1 MKTYRRTATLVGSAY
16 LFSNITFILGTIVMV
31 ESIIGSPD
39 YLSLISAS
47 RAQLILG
54 VLLSFAN
61 GLAYVG
67 IAALLFPILKPR
79 FESLALAYVGF
90 RVVEFITQILADVSP
105 LALLTLAGDT
115 GQTGSVQGLGALL
128 LAERFWAFQMLNL
141 IFSLSALLLYFM
153 LLRSRLIPGFIS
165 IWGLIAATLVLLN
178 TVLGWFSPDLGESLG
193 MITGLPMLL
202 NEVFLG
208 IWLIARGFNPS
219 AVAIEP
225 AKQLAVDKVMGDP
238 KIVFLKSRSMERR

>member
-1 MKTYRRTATLVGSAY
+1 MKTYRKTATLVGFAY
-16 LFSNITFILGTIVMV
+16 LFSNITFIVGTIVMV
-31 ESIIGSPD
+31 ESILGSPD
-39 YLSLISAS
+39 YLNLMSTS
-47 RAQLILG
+47 RAQVALG

-67 IAALLFPILKPR
+67 IAVLLFPILKPR

-115 GQTGSVQGLGALL
+115 GKVGAMQELGTLL

-141 IFSLSALLLYFM
+141 IFSLSALLLYVM
-153 LLRSRLIPGFIS
+153 LLRSQLIPGFIS
-165 IWGLIAATLVLLN
+165 IWGLIAAVLVLFN
-178 TVLGWFSPDLGESLG
+178 TVLGWFNPSLGETLG
-193 MITGLPMLL
+193 MVTGLPMLL

-208 IWLIARGFNPS
+208 IWLIVRGFNPS
-219 AVAIEP
+219 AAAIEP
-225 AKQLAVDKVMGDP
+225 TRQLA
-238 KIVFLKSRSMERR
+238 LEA

>member
-1 MKTYRRTATLVGSAY
+1 MKTYRKTATLVGSAY

-31 ESIIGSPD
+31 EAILGSPD
-39 YLSLISAS
+39 YLSLILAN
-47 RAQLILG
+47 RAQVVLG

-67 IAALLFPILKPR
+67 IAVLLFPILKPR
-79 FESLALAYVGF
+79 FESLALADVGF

-105 LALLTLAGDT
+105 LALLTLAGNT
-115 GQTGSVQGLGALL
+115 SQTGAMQGLGALL

-141 IFSLSALLLYFM
+141 IFSLSAVLLYAM

-165 IWGLIAATLVLLN
+165 VWGLIAAALVMSN
-178 TVLGWFSPDLGESLG
+178 TALGWFSPDLGETLG
-193 MITGLPMLL
+193 MVTGLPMLL

-208 IWLIARGFNPS
+208 IWLIVRGFSPS
-219 AVAIEP
+219 ATAIEP
-225 AKQLAVDKVMGDP
+225 ARQLA
-238 KIVFLKSRSMERR
+238 LEA

>member
-1 MKTYRRTATLVGSAY
+1 MKTYRTTATLVGSAY
-16 LFSNITFILGTIVMV
+16 VFSNLTFILGAIVMV
-31 ESIIGSPD
+31 ESILGAPD

-47 RAQLILG
+47 RAQLVLG

-67 IAALLFPILKPR
+67 IAALLFPILRQR

-90 RVVEFITQILADVSP
+90 RAVEFITQILADVSP
-105 LALLTLAGDT
+105 LALLTLAEDT
-115 GQTGSVQGLGALL
+115 SRAGGLPGLGALL

-141 IFSLSALLLYFM
+141 IFSLSALLLYAM

-178 TVLGWFSPDLGESLG
+178 SVLGWFSPDLGESLG
-193 MITGLPMLL
+193 MISGLPMLL
-202 NEVFLG
+202 NELFLG
-208 IWLIARGFNPS
+208 IWLIVRGFDPS
-219 AVAIEP
+219 AAVIEP
-225 AKQLAVDKVMGDP
+225 ARHVVWEA
-238 KIVFLKSRSMERR
+238 

>member
-1 MKTYRRTATLVGSAY
+1 MKTYRKTATLVGSAY
-16 LFSNITFILGTIVMV
+16 LFSNIAFILGAILMV
-31 ESIIGSPD
+31 ESILGSPD

-47 RAQLILG
+47 RAQVMLG
-54 VLLSFAN
+54 VFLSFAN

-67 IAALLFPILKPR
+67 IAALLFPILMQR
-79 FESLALAYVGF
+79 FESLAVAYVGF

-115 GQTGSVQGLGALL
+115 GQTDTVQGLGALL

-141 IFSLSALLLYFM
+141 IFSLSALLLYAM

-178 TVLGWFSPDLGESLG
+178 TVLGGFNPDLGESLG

-202 NEVFLG
+202 NELFLG
-208 IWLIARGFNPS
+208 IWLIVRGFNPS
-219 AVAIEP
+219 ITTIEP
-225 AKQLAVDKVMGDP
+225 ARQLALEV
-238 KIVFLKSRSMERR
+238 

>member
-1 MKTYRRTATLVGSAY
+1 MKTYRKTATLVGSAY
-16 LFSNITFILGTIVMV
+16 LFSNITFIVGTIVMV
-31 ESIIGSPD
+31 ESILGSPD
-39 YLSLISAS
+39 YLNLMSAS
-47 RAQLILG
+47 RAQVVLG

-67 IAALLFPILKPR
+67 IAVLLFPILKPR

-115 GQTGSVQGLGALL
+115 GKVGAMQELGTLL

-141 IFSLSALLLYFM
+141 IFSLSALLLYVM

-165 IWGLIAATLVLLN
+165 IWGLIAAVLVLFN
-178 TVLGWFSPDLGESLG
+178 TVLGWFNPGLGETLG
-193 MITGLPMLL
+193 MVTGLPMLL

-208 IWLIARGFNPS
+208 IWLIVRGFNPS
-219 AVAIEP
+219 AAAIEP
-225 AKQLAVDKVMGDP
+225 TRQLA
-238 KIVFLKSRSMERR
+238 LEA

>member
-1 MKTYRRTATLVGSAY
+1 MKTYRKTATLVGSAY
-16 LFSNITFILGTIVMV
+16 LFSNVTFILGTIVMV
-31 ESIIGSPD
+31 EAILGSPD
-39 YLSLISAS
+39 YLSLISAN
-47 RAQLILG
+47 RAQVILG

-67 IAALLFPILKPR
+67 IAVLLFPILKPR

-105 LALLTLAGDT
+105 LALLTLAENT
-115 GQTGSVQGLGALL
+115 NQTGAVQGLGALL

-141 IFSLSALLLYFM
+141 IFSLSAVLLYAM

-165 IWGLIAATLVLLN
+165 IWGLIAAVLVLFN
-178 TVLGWFSPDLGESLG
+178 TALGWFSPDLGETLG
-193 MITGLPMLL
+193 MVTGLPMLL

-208 IWLIARGFNPS
+208 IWLIVRGFSPS
-219 AVAIEP
+219 TTAIEP
-225 AKQLAVDKVMGDP
+225 ARRLA
-238 KIVFLKSRSMERR
+238 LEA

>member
-1 MKTYRRTATLVGSAY
+1 MKTYRKTATLVGSAY
-16 LFSNITFILGTIVMV
+16 LFSNITFIVGTIVMV
-31 ESIIGSPD
+31 ESILGSPD
-39 YLSLISAS
+39 YLNLMSTS
-47 RAQLILG
+47 RAQVVLG

-67 IAALLFPILKPR
+67 IAVLLFPILKPR

-115 GQTGSVQGLGALL
+115 GKVGAMQELGTLL

-141 IFSLSALLLYFM
+141 IFSLSALLLYVM

-165 IWGLIAATLVLLN
+165 IWGLIAAVLVLLN
-178 TVLGWFSPDLGESLG
+178 TVLGWFNPGLGETLG
-193 MITGLPMLL
+193 MVTGLPMLL
-202 NEVFLG
+202 NEIFLG
-208 IWLIARGFNPS
+208 IWLIVRGFNPS
-219 AVAIEP
+219 AAAIEP
-225 AKQLAVDKVMGDP
+225 TRQLA
-238 KIVFLKSRSMERR
+238 LEA

>member
-1 MKTYRRTATLVGSAY
+1 MKTYRKTATLVGSAY
-16 LFSNITFILGTIVMV
+16 LFSNITFIVGTIVMV
-31 ESIIGSPD
+31 ESILGSPD
-39 YLSLISAS
+39 YLNLMSAS
-47 RAQLILG
+47 RAQVVLG

-67 IAALLFPILKPR
+67 ITVLLFPILKPR

-105 LALLTLAGDT
+105 LALLTLAGDI
-115 GQTGSVQGLGALL
+115 GKVGAMQELGTLL

-141 IFSLSALLLYFM
+141 IFSLSALLLYVM

-165 IWGLIAATLVLLN
+165 IWGLIAAVLVLFN
-178 TVLGWFSPDLGESLG
+178 TVLGWFNPDLGETLG
-193 MITGLPMLL
+193 MVTGLPMLL

-208 IWLIARGFNPS
+208 IWLIVRGFNPS
-219 AVAIEP
+219 AAVIEP
-225 AKQLAVDKVMGDP
+225 ARQLA
-238 KIVFLKSRSMERR
+238 LEA

>member
-1 MKTYRRTATLVGSAY
+1 MKTYRKTATLVGSAF
-16 LFSNITFILGTIVMV
+16 LFSNITFIVGTIVMV
-31 ESIIGSPD
+31 EATLGSPD

-47 RAQLILG
+47 RAQIALG

-61 GLAYVG
+61 GMAYVG
-67 IAALLFPILKPR
+67 IAVLLFPILRLR

-90 RVVEFITQILADVSP
+90 RVVEFFTQIVADVSP
-105 LALLTLAGDT
+105 LALLTLVGDT
-115 GQTGSVQGLGALL
+115 DQAGTVQGLGALL

-141 IFSLSALLLYFM
+141 IFSLSALLLYAM

-165 IWGLIAATLVLLN
+165 IWGLIAAALVLLN

-208 IWLIARGFNPS
+208 IWLIVRGFSPS
-219 AVAIEP
+219 ATAIEP
-225 AKQLAVDKVMGDP
+225 ARQLA
-238 KIVFLKSRSMERR
+238 LEA

>member
-1 MKTYRRTATLVGSAY
+1 MKTYRKTATLVGSAY
-16 LFSNITFILGTIVMV
+16 LFSNITFIVGTIVMV
-31 ESIIGSPD
+31 ESILGSPD
-39 YLSLISAS
+39 YLNLMSAS
-47 RAQLILG
+47 RAQVVLG

-67 IAALLFPILKPR
+67 IAVLLFPILKPR

-115 GQTGSVQGLGALL
+115 GKVGAMQELGTLL

-141 IFSLSALLLYFM
+141 IFSLSALLLYVM

-165 IWGLIAATLVLLN
+165 IWGLIAAVLVLFN
-178 TVLGWFSPDLGESLG
+178 TVLGWFNPDLGETLG
-193 MITGLPMLL
+193 MVTGLPMLL
-202 NEVFLG
+202 NEIFLG
-208 IWLIARGFNPS
+208 IWLIVRGFNPS
-219 AVAIEP
+219 AAAIEP
-225 AKQLAVDKVMGDP
+225 TRQLA
-238 KIVFLKSRSMERR
+238 LEA

>member
-1 MKTYRRTATLVGSAY
+1 MKTYRMTAILVGAAY
-16 LFSNITFILGTIVMV
+16 LFSNITFILGAIVMV
-31 ESIIGSPD
+31 EPILNSPD

-67 IAALLFPILKPR
+67 IAVLLFPLLKPR

-90 RVVEFITQILADVSP
+90 RVVEFITQIVADISP

-115 GQTGSVQGLGALL
+115 GQTGTVQELGALL

-141 IFSLSALLLYFM
+141 IFSLSALLLYVM
-153 LLRSRLIPGFIS
+153 LLRSRLIPGFIP
-165 IWGLIAATLVLLN
+165 IWGLIAAALVLVN
-178 TVLGWFSPDLGESLG
+178 TVLGWFSPELGESLG

-208 IWLIARGFNPS
+208 IWLIVRGFNLS
-219 AVAIEP
+219 ATALEP
-225 AKQLAVDKVMGDP
+225 AKQLA
-238 KIVFLKSRSMERR
+238 LEA

>member
-1 MKTYRRTATLVGSAY
+1 MKTYRKTATLVGSAY
-16 LFSNITFILGTIVMV
+16 LFSNITFIVGTIVMV
-31 ESIIGSPD
+31 ESILGSPD
-39 YLSLISAS
+39 YLNLMSAS
-47 RAQLILG
+47 RAQVVLG

-67 IAALLFPILKPR
+67 IAVLLFPILKPR

-115 GQTGSVQGLGALL
+115 GKVGAMQELGTLL

-141 IFSLSALLLYFM
+141 IFSLSALLLYVM

-165 IWGLIAATLVLLN
+165 IWGLIAAVLVLFN
-178 TVLGWFSPDLGESLG
+178 TVLGWFNPGLGETLG
-193 MITGLPMLL
+193 MVTGLPMLL
-202 NEVFLG
+202 NEIFLG
-208 IWLIARGFNPS
+208 IWLIVRGFNPS
-219 AVAIEP
+219 AAAIEP
-225 AKQLAVDKVMGDP
+225 PRQLA
-238 KIVFLKSRSMERR
+238 LEA

>member
-1 MKTYRRTATLVGSAY
+1 MKTYRKTATLVGSAY
-16 LFSNITFILGTIVMV
+16 LFSNITFIIGTIVMV
-31 ESIIGSPD
+31 ESILGSPD
-39 YLSLISAS
+39 YLNLMSTS
-47 RAQLILG
+47 RAQVVLG

-67 IAALLFPILKPR
+67 IAVLLFPILKPR

-105 LALLTLAGDT
+105 LVLLTLAGDT
-115 GQTGSVQGLGALL
+115 GKVGAMQELGTLL

-141 IFSLSALLLYFM
+141 IFSLSALLLYVM

-165 IWGLIAATLVLLN
+165 IWGLIAAVLVLLN
-178 TVLGWFSPDLGESLG
+178 TVLGWFNPGLGETLG
-193 MITGLPMLL
+193 MVTGLPMLL

-208 IWLIARGFNPS
+208 IWLIVRGFNPS
-219 AVAIEP
+219 AAAIEP
-225 AKQLAVDKVMGDP
+225 TRQLA
-238 KIVFLKSRSMERR
+238 LEA

>member
-1 MKTYRRTATLVGSAY
+1 MKTYRKTAALVGSAY

-31 ESIIGSPD
+31 ESILGSPD
-39 YLSLISAS
+39 YISLLSAS
-47 RAQLILG
+47 RAQIVLG

-67 IAALLFPILKPR
+67 IAVLLFPILKPR

-105 LALLTLAGDT
+105 LALLTLAGNT
-115 GQTGSVQGLGALL
+115 GQTDAVQGLGALL
-128 LAERFWAFQMLNL
+128 LAQRFWTFQMLNL
-141 IFSLSALLLYFM
+141 IFSLSAVLLYAM

-165 IWGLIAATLVLLN
+165 IWGLIAAALVMLN
-178 TVLGWFSPDLGESLG
+178 TVLGWFNPGLAETLG
-193 MITGLPMLL
+193 MVTGLPMLL

-219 AVAIEP
+219 AALIEP
-225 AKQLAVDKVMGDP
+225 ARQLAVEV
-238 KIVFLKSRSMERR
+238 

>member
-1 MKTYRRTATLVGSAY
+1 MKTYRKTATLVGSAY
-16 LFSNITFILGTIVMV
+16 LFSNITFIIGTIVMV
-31 ESIIGSPD
+31 ESILGSPD
-39 YLSLISAS
+39 YLNLMSAS
-47 RAQLILG
+47 RAQVVLG

-67 IAALLFPILKPR
+67 IAVLLFPILKPR

-115 GQTGSVQGLGALL
+115 GKVGAMQELGTLL

-141 IFSLSALLLYFM
+141 IFSLSALLLYVM

-165 IWGLIAATLVLLN
+165 ILGLIAAVLVLFN
-178 TVLGWFSPDLGESLG
+178 TVLGWFNPGLGETLG
-193 MITGLPMLL
+193 MVTGLPMLL

-208 IWLIARGFNPS
+208 IWLIVRGFNPS
-219 AVAIEP
+219 AAAIEP
-225 AKQLAVDKVMGDP
+225 TRQLA
-238 KIVFLKSRSMERR
+238 LEA

>member
-1 MKTYRRTATLVGSAY
+1 MKTYRKTATLVGSAY
-16 LFSNITFILGTIVMV
+16 LFSNITFIVGTIVMV
-31 ESIIGSPD
+31 ESILGSPD
-39 YLSLISAS
+39 YLNLMSAS
-47 RAQLILG
+47 RAQVVLG

-67 IAALLFPILKPR
+67 IAVLLFPILKPR

-115 GQTGSVQGLGALL
+115 GKVGAMQGLGTLL

-141 IFSLSALLLYFM
+141 IFSLSALLLYVM

-165 IWGLIAATLVLLN
+165 IWGLIAAVLVLFN
-178 TVLGWFSPDLGESLG
+178 TVLGWFNPGLGETLG
-193 MITGLPMLL
+193 MVTGLPMLL
-202 NEVFLG
+202 NEIFLG
-208 IWLIARGFNPS
+208 IWLIVRGFNPS
-219 AVAIEP
+219 AAAIEP
-225 AKQLAVDKVMGDP
+225 TRQLA
-238 KIVFLKSRSMERR
+238 LEA

>member
-1 MKTYRRTATLVGSAY
+1 MKTYRKTATLVGLAY
-16 LFSNITFILGTIVMV
+16 LFSNVTFILGAIVMV
-31 ESIIGSPD
+31 ESVLGSPD

-47 RAQLILG
+47 RAQVVLG

-61 GLAYVG
+61 GLAYVE
-67 IAALLFPILKPR
+67 IAALLFPILRLR

-105 LALLTLAGDT
+105 LALLTLVGDT
-115 GQTGSVQGLGALL
+115 DQTGTMQGLGTLL

-141 IFSLSALLLYFM
+141 IFSLSALLLYAM

-165 IWGLIAATLVLLN
+165 IWGLIAAALVLSN
-178 TVLGWFSPDLGESLG
+178 TVLGWFNPDLGETLG
-193 MITGLPMLL
+193 MVTGLPMLL

-208 IWLIARGFNPS
+208 IWLIVRGFSPS
-219 AVAIEP
+219 AAAIEP
-225 AKQLAVDKVMGDP
+225 ARQLA
-238 KIVFLKSRSMERR
+238 MEA